1 MVAVAARYALRMTA
15 RKLLVRQAVIAVIVG
30 FVIYLSRGIAAG
42 IGYGLAFYA
51 ISTPL
56 AIWAERRRARCDVTE
71 PDEPDEPA

>member
-1 MVAVAARYALRMTA
+1 MTA
-15 RKLLVRQAVIAVIVG
+15 RKLLIRQAVLAVVVG

-56 AIWAERRRARCDVTE
+56 AIWAERRKARNTAADQG
-71 PDEPDEPA
+71 